1 MGVSFEWL
9 KDGNAWVLK
18 EAGFSFR
25 AQKVKKKYT
34 PWRARWYED
43 SVPKTLFAQ
52 TLPDVKAKVEKRV
65 ESIRQAG
72 RSAITLDEAKLRDAL
87 RCYDLLK
94 HFKGTLPSTCVRDW
108 IDRRGAQEGSKLVPD
123 AVAAFFE
130 ACPSKSIDTARDRRS
145 RLNRFAKDHA
155 DLFVS
160 DVTADVVQT
169 WLDTLRDLLGLQ
181 TQTRENYR
189 RVLSPFF
196 QFCRRKKWRSDNPM
210 DDIERIKSP
219 KKEPVYFS
227 VEEVRKILATAIAH
241 PELDLLGYFAF
252 ALFAGIRP
260 DELGREETSNP
271 PQSEKLN
278 GSPKPEDARRRLDW
292 NDIDFQDFLITV
304 SAETSKIRERRLI
317 EGRSGSETEGR
328 ESTEP
333 LPSTIWPW
341 LEIARRRPFGQ
352 FTQRS
357 HRRDAWRSLGGGGN
371 GKKATAFLPRQG
383 RTFTDDG
390 VQEGR
395 VAPDGLERRL
405 RHFKSLLGFRWK
417 PDGLRHSFATYHYA
431 RHRNAVLTAHFLGHH
446 DVGLVYTTYRGIV
459 READGA
465 KFWSLKPEQFKG
477 SDQRPSRKS
486 GTA

>member
-1 MGVSFEWL
+1 MGVGFEWL
-9 KDGNAWVLK
+9 KKGNAWVLK
-18 EAGFSFR
+18 EAGINFR
-25 AQKVKKKYT
+25 VKKGEKKYT
-34 PWRARWYED
+34 PWRARWYEN
-43 SVPKTLFAQ
+43 SAPKTLFAP

-94 HFKGTLPSTCVRDW
+94 PFKGTLPSTCVSDW

-123 AVAAFFE
+123 AVAAFIV
-130 ACPSKSIDTARDRRS
+130 ACPSESIDTTRDRRS

-160 DVTADVVQT
+160 DLTTDVVQT

-181 TQTRENYR
+181 SQTRDNYR
-189 RVLSPFF
+189 RALSPFF

-210 DDIERIKSP
+210 DGVEPIRSP
-219 KKEPVYFS
+219 KKEPVYFTA
-227 VEEVRKILATAIAH
+227 EEVRKILATAMAH
-241 PELDLLGYFAF
+241 PELDLLGYFAL

-260 DELGREETSNP
+260 DELGREENSNP
-271 PQSEKLN
+271 LQSEKPN
-278 GSPKPEDARRRLDW
+278 GPPKPKDIRRRLDW
-292 NDIDFQDFLITV
+292 NDIDFQDLLITV

-317 EGRSGSETEGR
+317 EGRSGSESEGR
-328 ESTEP
+328 EVMEP
-333 LPSTIWPW
+333 LPATIWPW
-341 LEIARRRPFGQ
+341 LEIARRRPYGQ
-352 FTQRS
+352 FTERS
-357 HRRDAWRSLGGGGN
+357 DRPDAWRPRGGGGH
-371 GKKATAFLPRQG
+371 GRKATEFLPRQG
-383 RTFTDDG
+383 RTFTEDG

-405 RHFKSLLGFRWK
+405 RYFKTLLGFDWK

-446 DVGLVYTTYRGIV
+446 DLSLVYTTYRGVV
-459 READGA
+459 REAEGT

-477 SDQRPSRKS
+477 PDHRQPRKS